1 MSFVF
6 LIDLLLLCNLW
17 LTLAISYLDGH
28 VRPCIASFEIFEWHV
43 LNQISLC
50 TCLSKPLLWGVPV
63 IPKTFDFSKMSLWKL
78 GVNASFSSIPFSQ
91 NLRCFGS
98 SSENPPKIF
107 SSCAQAPTLQDFR
120 FGFTNSIWQEDSPQ
134 KRSYYYYYSLM
145 NSNLTFHIS
154 YQHNTSTQ
162 HSLIYLQQENLFLI
176 SHYVFIG
183 SSFHSHFLLYFFVSI
198 W

>member
-1 MSFVF
+1 LPVESPWTARTWRRGRKQSSSGGRWVV
-6 LIDLLLLCNLW
+6 I
-17 LTLAISYLDGH
+17 
-28 VRPCIASFEIFEWHV
+28 VR
-43 LNQISLC
+43 
-50 TCLSKPLLWGVPV
+50 PLLWGVPV

>member
-1 MSFVF
+1 MRAVSSARRSTRWPS
-6 LIDLLLLCNLW
+6 W
-17 LTLAISYLDGH
+17 LTSMLSRWRSTSTLFTRWWRRVVI
-28 VRPCIASFEIFEWHV
+28 VR
-43 LNQISLC
+43 
-50 TCLSKPLLWGVPV
+50 PLLWGVPV

-134 KRSYYYYYSLM
+134 KRSYYYYYSLI

-162 HSLIYLQQENLFLI
+162 HNLIYLQQENLFLI